1 MVCCCAVLGPSII
14 TTEHGWL
21 LLNNR
26 QSACVGQDNQHTK
39 HTKIQ
44 HVTTT
49 YIIIMCV
56 DRKTIVC
63 DSKQF
68 EG

>member
-1 MVCCCAVLGPSII
+1 MSLLHRFCAAS
-14 TTEHGWL
+14 
-21 LLNNR
+21 
-26 QSACVGQDNQHTK
+26 QYTK

-49 YIIIMCV
+49 YIIMCV

-63 DSKQF
+63 DSKQLQF
-68 EG
+68 VG